1 MSAQTRFLTCK
12 WVGGMELCVGAFSV
26 SCCYYY
32 YYLSSLL
39 LVDEAGF
46 GSAPSSLLPWE
57 TRWETPLLS
66 HHHPGGGDRRGAG
79 GTLVTQA
86 VGGRGGPCL

>member
-1 MSAQTRFLTCK
+1 
-12 WVGGMELCVGAFSV
+12 MELCVGAFSV

-39 LVDEAGF
+39 LVDKAGF

-66 HHHPGGGDRRGAG
+66 HHHPGGDPRGAG
-79 GTLVTQA
+79 GALVTQA